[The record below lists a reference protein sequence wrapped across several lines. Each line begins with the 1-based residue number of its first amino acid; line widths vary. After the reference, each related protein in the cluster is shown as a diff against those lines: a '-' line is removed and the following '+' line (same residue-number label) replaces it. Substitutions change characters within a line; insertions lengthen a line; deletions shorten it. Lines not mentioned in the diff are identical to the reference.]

1 MTEGVI
7 IGASARF
14 LAPAKVN
21 LALRV
26 VGRRADGYHLLES
39 WMVFFPLYD
48 TLTVTITE
56 TGISVTCDPPVT
68 GSVEENLVWR
78 AARLLADRYGVPFGA
93 RLELVKQIPHGA
105 GLGGGSSD
113 AALTLLAL
121 NRLWGLDRSLAE
133 LIELGVRLGAD
144 VPFFLG
150 GTAALVGGI
159 GERLT
164 PLPMPLTGS
173 LVLLFPGEG
182 VATGRVFGRLNGRFP
197 ERDAPLGMPEAGEG
211 WIGGVENDL
220 ESPAMAITPVIG
232 AARAALKAAG
242 ARATLMSGSG
252 STVFGVFPDAAHATE
267 AAARIG
273 ANHPDWQVF
282 SGGIL
287 NTHPFYAGLGAL
299 RGDGHGHPGA
309 GGPR

>member
-1 MTEGVI
+1 MTGRAV
-7 IGASARF
+7 IGATARF
-14 LAPAKVN
+14 QAPAKLN

-48 TLTVTITE
+48 ELSVTVTD
-56 TGISVTCDPPVT
+56 GGMSLTCDPPVT

-78 AARLLADRYGVPFGA
+78 AARLLAERYAVSCGA

-121 NRLWGLDRSLAE
+121 NRLWGLERSLAE

-150 GTAALVGGI
+150 GRSAWVGGI
-159 GERLT
+159 GERL
-164 PLPMPLTGS
+164 MPFAEGLTGA
-173 LVLLFPGEG
+173 LVLVFPGAG
-182 VATGRVFGRLNGRFP
+182 VATGRVFQRLNGRFP
-197 ERDAPLGMPEAGEG
+197 VRAAPLGMPAAGEG
-211 WIGGVENDL
+211 WIGALENDL
-220 ESPAMAITPVIG
+220 EAPALEIEPKIG
-232 AARAALKAAG
+232 AARAALEAAG

-252 STVFGVFPDAAHATE
+252 STVFGVFPDVAQAME
-267 AAARIG
+267 AVAGIG
-273 ANHPDWQVF
+273 VNHTDWRVF

-287 NTHPFYAGLGAL
+287 NRHPFHAGW
-299 RGDGHGHPGA
+299 GDERDPDRGHPGS